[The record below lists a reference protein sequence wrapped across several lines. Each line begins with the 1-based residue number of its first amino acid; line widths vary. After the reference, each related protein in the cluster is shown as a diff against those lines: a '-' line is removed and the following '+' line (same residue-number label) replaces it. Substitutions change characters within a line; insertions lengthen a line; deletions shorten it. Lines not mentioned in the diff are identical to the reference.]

1 MRIKILKANNGDAI
15 HLSFQDK
22 DNIERNILMDGGTP
36 QTYQYLD
43 SKKKKAD
50 GNLKITIEDLKSRE
64 KHFDLVV
71 LTHVDDDHIGG
82 LLTWM
87 IEDKE
92 SFSMID
98 KVWFNSGKLIKE
110 CLESAEA
117 APDEIVLKI
126 KDGSKKTSIKQ
137 GVDFE
142 KHLTDHKLWD
152 RKIFRQHQKESFY
165 GLEITVLSPG
175 NEQLELLLKKWRKE
189 KPGSLTTGK
198 SNDHGI
204 SLKIHTDN
212 DAKITDEN
220 FEEDDAP
227 HNGSSLAFLITY
239 QQKNYLLF
247 GDAFPSVL
255 VTSLEQLGY
264 SEANPIVAEIVK
276 LSHHGCK
283 LNNSKKLLKMIKSSK
298 FVISTNSKKDHHPN
312 KQLLARLINC
322 HPECEIYFNYPEL
335 ISKIFTT
342 QDYADFPD
350 FKPLPVPIAF
360 NL

>member
-1 MRIKILKANNGDAI
+1 MIIKVLKANNGDSI
-15 HLSFQDK
+15 YLSFQDK
-22 DNIERNILMDGGTP
+22 DNIERNILIDGGTP
-36 QTYQYLD
+36 QTYHYLD
-43 SKKKKAD
+43 AKKKKAD
-50 GNLKITIEDLKSRE
+50 GDLKTTIEDLKRRQ

-87 IEDKE
+87 TEDKE
-92 SFSMID
+92 SYSMID
-98 KVWFNSGKLIKE
+98 KVWFNSGKIIKE
-110 CLESAEA
+110 HLESAET

-126 KDGSKKTSIKQ
+126 KDGSNTTSIQQ

-142 KHLTDHKLWD
+142 KHLTDNNLWD
-152 RKIFRQHQKESFY
+152 RKIFLQHQKVSFY
-165 GLEITVLSPG
+165 GLDIIVLSPG
-175 NEQLELLLKKWRKE
+175 EEQLEVLLKKWRKE

-204 SLKIHTDN
+204 SLKIHVDN
-212 DAKITDEN
+212 EDKITDEN
-220 FEEDDAP
+220 FVEDDAP

-239 QQKNYLLF
+239 QQKNYLFF

-255 VTSLEQLGY
+255 VASLEKLGY
-264 SEANPIVAEIVK
+264 NEANPIIAEIVK

-283 LNNSKKLLKMIKSSK
+283 LNNSKKLLKMIKSTK
-298 FVISTNSKKDHHPN
+298 FVVSTNSKKDHHPN

-322 HPECEIYFNYPEL
+322 HPKCEIYFNYPEL
-335 ISKIFTT
+335 ISKIFTV

-350 FKPLPVPIAF
+350 FKPLPVPTAF